1 MPSTSDVCNMMNQ
14 QQQQQCQTQT
24 PETFTPTACLLQQI
38 GNIATFADQ
47 PAPPTVTATANN
59 RRNTAQVRA
68 RSCGESRNAAGFDS
82 HGNSR
87 HRAHVDFA
95 VPPSSTQPAPNPNPV
110 VPKANPPPL
119 RQAQQFDLT
128 QSDPRG
134 EDPWAA
140 GAKEAR
146 EKREREVRETEK
158 QAVNTQTI
166 TQTIQYIPDCYV

>member
-14 QQQQQCQTQT
+14 QQQQCQTQT
-24 PETFTPTACLLQQI
+24 PDTFTPTACLLQQN
-38 GNIATFADQ
+38 GNITTFADQ
-47 PAPPTVTATANN
+47 PSQHTVTATANN

-87 HRAHVDFA
+87 HRAHVDFV
-95 VPPSSTQPAPNPNPV
+95 VPPSSTQPAPNPNLV

-119 RQAQQFDLT
+119 RQAQHFDLT
-128 QSDPRG
+128 QSDARG

-140 GAKEAR
+140 GAREAK
-146 EKREREVRETEK
+146 EKRERANLR
-158 QAVNTQTI
+158 
-166 TQTIQYIPDCYV
+166 